1 MIQGSTAQ
9 QLTPNE
15 HAHLSGGRYRVY
27 KVMKDGQ
34 WRTLWQI
41 QKAVKDQFNTYYS
54 ETTISARLRDLRK
67 ARHGGHTVNHR
78 HKPDAPFEYQLEVD

>member
-41 QKAVKDQFNTYYS
+41 QKAVKDQFNTHYS